1 MVYDVKWT
9 VTADKQF
16 GKLDKSTKKEY
27 VDTSTKSRSQ
37 KKYLLSMQNNI
48 VITKMIEV
56 F

>member
-27 VDTSTKSRSQ
+27 VDTSTKVGHR
-37 KKYLLSMQNNI
+37 KNI
-48 VITKMIEV
+48 YRVCKTIL
-56 F
+56 